1 MVLMSIVYKRALF
14 LFIFNKVLHYILFVS
29 TISLLN
35 RNTKKRKNKMLNI
48 NQIVKGKKAG
58 TFIVLGF
65 RKISGV
71 MYAQVKSVNPNNH
84 NQTSPGE
91 FALPLTALEII

>member
-1 MVLMSIVYKRALF
+1 
-14 LFIFNKVLHYILFVS
+14 
-29 TISLLN
+29 
-35 RNTKKRKNKMLNI
+35 MLNI

-71 MYAQVKSVNPNNH
+71 IYAQVKSVNPNNH